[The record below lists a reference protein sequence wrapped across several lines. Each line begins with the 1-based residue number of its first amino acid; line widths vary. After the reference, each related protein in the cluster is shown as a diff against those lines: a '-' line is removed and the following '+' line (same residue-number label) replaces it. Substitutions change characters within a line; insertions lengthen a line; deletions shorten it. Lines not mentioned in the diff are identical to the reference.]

1 MILGSAITSSTL
13 AADPRYQTAEAT
25 PALLSNYAFE
35 QRSAS
40 DFEVVKVING
50 MKDEYGN
57 GASTLVRIF
66 NATGERLFY
75 QSDFHVRGNSWK
87 YPFDAIIENGQW
99 SLVLIVHTGKF
110 EGVAGGVV
118 YRTESGPVDV
128 FCGWDVPYFDGSFSG
143 HKNTV
148 HCEIQV
154 PDYWAP
160 KESAKRA
167 AVHEKTRTSG
177 PSGRTG
183 TPVAGVPPHEY
194 KVSIV
199 TAGGTSPMT
208 DIVFGR
214 VTTLK

>member
-13 AADPRYQTAEAT
+13 DADPRFHKKEVT
-25 PALLSNYAFE
+25 PDMLSNYAFE
-35 QRSAS
+35 QRSAT

-75 QSDFHVRGNSWK
+75 QSAFNLRGNSWK

-118 YRTESGPVDV
+118 YRTEKTATDV
-128 FCGWDVPYFDGSFSG
+128 FCGWDVPYFDGLFSE

-148 HCEIQV
+148 HSEIQA
-154 PDYWAP
+154 PGYWDKP
-160 KESAKRA
+160 GIRTDT
-167 AVHEKTRTSG
+167 HETTRTGQASK
-177 PSGRTG
+177 RTD
-183 TPVAGVPPHEY
+183 TPAAGAALQHDY

-214 VTTLK
+214 VGTLK